1 MLQLHTSERV
11 ISPHTKVGATGPLDL
26 PGRQYCHAFQEAMSS
41 PKKAGIAIAK
51 GLLDSPEDQ
60 YCLKSEE
67 AMSSPE
73 GDMRSPEADMSS
85 PEGGMSSPE
94 GDMSS
99 PEGNMSSPTK
109 AGITA
114 AKGLLDLPGGEYW
127 VPLKIISNDT

>member
-11 ISPHTKVGATGPLDL
+11 ISPHTKVGAKGPLDL
-26 PGRQYCHAFQEAMSS
+26 PGGQYCHAFQEAMSS

-51 GLLDSPEDQ
+51 GLLDSPGDQ
-60 YCLKSEE
+60 YCLQSEE
-67 AMSSPE
+67 A
-73 GDMRSPEADMSS
+73 
-85 PEGGMSSPE
+85 MSSPE

-99 PEGNMSSPTK
+99 PEGDMSSSEGDMSSPTK

-114 AKGLLDLPGGEYW
+114 AKGLLDLPGGQYW

>member
-73 GDMRSPEADMSS
+73 GDM
-85 PEGGMSSPE
+85 
-94 GDMSS
+94 SS

-114 AKGLLDLPGGEYW
+114 AKVLLDLPGGEYW